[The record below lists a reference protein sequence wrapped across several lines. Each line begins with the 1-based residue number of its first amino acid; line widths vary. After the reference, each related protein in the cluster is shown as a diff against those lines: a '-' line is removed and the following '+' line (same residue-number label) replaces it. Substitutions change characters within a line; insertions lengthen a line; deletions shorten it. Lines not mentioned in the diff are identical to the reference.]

1 MNRPESRP
9 VISAVGPLEQAMR
22 DYLTLRQGLGHQL
35 ADAARLLPSFVAFL
49 EQHDL
54 ATVTIEAALQWCQQ
68 PAPVGGVT
76 VAPRRMTVARG
87 FARYL
92 AGIDPATEIPPVG
105 LVPLH
110 HQRPTPFLYSDDD
123 ITTVLAAA
131 RALTP
136 ESRGLTYY
144 TLLGLLAATGM
155 RIGEAIGLDLNDV
168 DREQAVLLIRESK
181 FGKSRLVPLHPSAM
195 TALQDYLQARASF
208 RQPHQEP
215 SVFVGRT
222 GRRLIYQVVGET
234 FRQLLTDTGVGADAP
249 RRPRLHDL
257 RHRFAI
263 LTLVG
268 WYRSDEPVQ
277 PKLPVLSTYLGHREP
292 SSTYWYLSAA
302 PELLALAA
310 ARRDQTQ
317 PGPQPQALLQA
328 QPGGRS

>member
-1 MNRPESRP
+1 VS
-9 VISAVGPLEQAMR
+9 PLRQALR

-49 EQHDL
+49 ERQGL
-54 ATVTIEAALQWCQQ
+54 ATVTIDAALQWCGQ
-68 PAPVGGVT
+68 PTPVGGVT
-76 VAPRRMTVARG
+76 VAPRRMTAARG

-105 LVPLH
+105 LVPLR
-110 HQRPTPFLYSDDD
+110 HQRPAPFLYSDAD
-123 ITTVLAAA
+123 ITRLLAAA

-136 ESRGLTYY
+136 GSRGLTYY

-155 RIGEAIGLDLNDV
+155 RIGEAISLDLGDI
-168 DREQAVLLIRESK
+168 DDEQATLLVRESK
-181 FGKSRLVPLHPSAM
+181 FGKSRLVPLQPSTMA
-195 TALQDYLQARASF
+195 ALRDYLQVRAGVG
-208 RQPHQEP
+208 RAGREP
-215 SVFVGRT
+215 ALFVGRT
-222 GRRLIYQVVGET
+222 GRRLVYQVVGDT
-234 FRQLLTDTGVGADAP
+234 FRHLLVDTGVGAGAP

-263 LTLVG
+263 VTLVG

-302 PELLALAA
+302 PELLTLAA
-310 ARRDQTQ
+310 ARRDQARL
-317 PGPQPQALLQA
+317 GA
-328 QPGGRS
+328 RS

>member
-1 MNRPESRP
+1 MS
-9 VISAVGPLEQAMR
+9 PLGQALG
-22 DYLTLRQGLGHQL
+22 DYLTLRQGLGHQM
-35 ADAARLLPSFVAFL
+35 ADAARLLPSFVTFL
-49 EQHDL
+49 EQHEL
-54 ATVTIEAALQWCQQ
+54 ATVTIDAALQWCQQ

-76 VAPRRMTVARG
+76 VAPRRMTAARG

-105 LVPLH
+105 LVPLP
-110 HQRPTPFLYSDDD
+110 HQRPAPFLYSAAD
-123 ITTVLAAA
+123 ITGLLTAA

-144 TLLGLLAATGM
+144 TLLGLLTVTGM
-155 RIGEAIGLDLNDV
+155 RIGEAIGLDLSDV
-168 DREQAVLLIRESK
+168 DHEQAVLLIRESK
-181 FGKSRLVPLHPSAM
+181 FGKSRLVPLQPSTM
-195 TALQDYLQARASF
+195 TALQNYLHVRSSVRQAR
-208 RQPHQEP
+208 REP
-215 SVFVGRT
+215 SLFIGRT
-222 GRRLIYQVVGET
+222 GKRLIYQVVGDT
-234 FRQLLTDTGVGADAP
+234 FRQLLIDTGVGADAP

-302 PELLALAA
+302 PELLTLAV
-310 ARRDQTQ
+310 ARRE
-317 PGPQPQALLQA
+317 QARR
-328 QPGGRS
+328 GGRP